1 MYDKNAVPQL
11 LRIRG
16 RRGTVVAMA
25 ELTPIARTLR
35 EIIEILRRADPS
47 SPADALPHLRE
58 AQVRLTQV
66 IDEAMAL
73 AIVEQGASIRQAG
86 QLAGLS
92 ENSVPPRLATTQSL
106 APYSDDTGRVSA
118 RAVERARYDR
128 ERGTEP
134 PISAGPRPPMTFR
147 RRRPD

>member
-1 MYDKNAVPQL
+1 
-11 LRIRG
+11 
-16 RRGTVVAMA
+16 MA
-25 ELTPIARTLR
+25 QHNPIAATLR
-35 EIIEILRRADPS
+35 EIIQILRDADPS
-47 SPADALPHLRE
+47 SPADALPRLRE
-58 AQVRLTQV
+58 AQLRLTEA

-73 AIVEQGASIRQAG
+73 AIVEQGTSIRQAG

-92 ENSVPPRLATTQSL
+92 ENSVPPRLAMTRSL
-106 APYSDDTGRVSA
+106 APYSDAVGRVSA

-134 PISAGPRPPMTFR
+134 PQAAAPRPPMTFR

>member
-1 MYDKNAVPQL
+1 MVEQN
-11 LRIRG
+11 
-16 RRGTVVAMA
+16 
-25 ELTPIARTLR
+25 PIARTLR
-35 EIIEILRRADPS
+35 EIVEILQRADPS

-58 AQVRLTQV
+58 AQLRLTGA

-86 QLAGLS
+86 QWAGLS
-92 ENSVPPRLATTQSL
+92 ENSVPPRLAMTQSL
-106 APYSDDTGRVSA
+106 AAYSDDTGRVSA

-134 PISAGPRPPMTFR
+134 PLAAAPRPPMTFR

>member
-1 MYDKNAVPQL
+1 
-11 LRIRG
+11 
-16 RRGTVVAMA
+16 MA
-25 ELTPIARTLR
+25 GSESVLIEALSDVQGALARV
-35 EIIEILRRADPS
+35 DPA

-58 AQVRLTQV
+58 AQLRLTTA

-86 QLAGLS
+86 ALAGLS
-92 ENSVPPRLATTQSL
+92 ENSVPPRLAMTDAL
-106 APYSDDTGRVSA
+106 APYSDESGRVSA

-128 ERGTEP
+128 ERGLP
-134 PISAGPRPPMTFR
+134 PAPAAAPAPPRPPMAFR